1 MRAET
6 PTCDEACCNRRSL
19 IGDVAVVETLR
30 LRALQQPVH
39 AERLLEAFATR
50 ANIVPKNSYRIR
62 DPDALPLTLQ
72 RVMFNAA
79 QEGRIWVCGRVD
91 LTAGSFRHRLPTL
104 TSDRLRI
111 ATPSVQQRASSRRH
125 AYSSRGSATS
135 RSLTTPLA

>member
-79 QEGRIWVCGRVD
+79 QEGRIWVSGRVD
-91 LTAGSFRHRLPTL
+91 LTAGSFRH
-104 TSDRLRI
+104 DC
-111 ATPSVQQRASSRRH
+111 RH
-125 AYSSRGSATS
+125 GFGSLLLLSSRGRLHGATLIPAVEA
-135 RSLTTPLA
+135 RQVAH